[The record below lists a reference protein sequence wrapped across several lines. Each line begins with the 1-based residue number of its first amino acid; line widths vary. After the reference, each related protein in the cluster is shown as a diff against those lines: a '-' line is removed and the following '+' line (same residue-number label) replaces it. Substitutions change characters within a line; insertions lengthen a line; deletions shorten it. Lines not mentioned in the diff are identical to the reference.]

1 MDYLLL
7 VLYWAL
13 QAYFWLIIF
22 TVGVSWL
29 VVFDVLNT
37 KHKGVRKFCELLN
50 TLTNPLVLRIRKIM
64 PPLGGIDLSPMIII
78 FGLYFLMSLIEQASK
93 QLQGG

>member
-1 MDYLLL
+1 MDLALL
-7 VLYWAL
+7 VIYWAL

-22 TVGVSWL
+22 TVVVSWL

-37 KHKGVRKFCELLN
+37 KNKSVRKFCEILN
-50 TLTNPLVLRIRKIM
+50 TLTNPLVLRIRKLM

-78 FGLYFLMSLIEQASK
+78 FGLYFLMSLVEDA
-93 QLQGG
+93 LRHTQGG

>member
-1 MDYLLL
+1 MDLALL
-7 VLYWAL
+7 VIYWAL

-22 TVGVSWL
+22 TVVVSWL

-37 KHKGVRKFCELLN
+37 KNKSVRKFCELLN

-64 PPLGGIDLSPMIII
+64 PPLGGIDLSPMVII
-78 FGLYFLMSLIEQASK
+78 FGLYFLMSLVEDALRHS
-93 QLQGG
+93 QGG

>member
-1 MDYLLL
+1 MDYLLIGI
-7 VLYWAL
+7 YWAL

-22 TVGVSWL
+22 TVVVSWL

-37 KHKGVRKFCELLN
+37 KNKWVRKFCELLN
-50 TLTNPLVLRIRKIM
+50 TLTNPLVLRIRKLL

-78 FGLYFLMSLIEQASK
+78 FGLYFLMGLVEDA
-93 QLQGG
+93 LRHVQGG

>member
-13 QAYFWLIIF
+13 RAYFWLIIF
-22 TVGVSWL
+22 TVVVSWL